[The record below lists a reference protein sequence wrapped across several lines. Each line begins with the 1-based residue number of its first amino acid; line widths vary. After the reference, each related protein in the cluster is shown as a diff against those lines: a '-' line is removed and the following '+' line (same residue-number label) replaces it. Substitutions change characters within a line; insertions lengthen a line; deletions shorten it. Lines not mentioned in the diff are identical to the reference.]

1 MGTLGSRPSNNDGI
15 ESSTVEEILLLAL
28 KGMLKT
34 LYAKWMYA
42 WETRLTTRDTNR
54 VIRPLEWGFDWL
66 EDWIASHGLRG
77 ADELAACGP
86 EQLKAATFALNE
98 SIISGSA
105 EFFGYRTPTD
115 FRLEERHP
123 LLYPTN
129 VRPETLRQDASLKQ
143 RAATGILPKAQ
154 FLRFT
159 SPVRTP
165 YPENDQVNAR
175 WYPAPQKNLHARRSP
190 KQAIVV
196 MPQWNAD
203 AFSHNALCRL
213 FNRFGIP
220 ALRLSKPFHDVR
232 RPAELER
239 SDYAVSSNIGRTIA
253 ACRQAVVDVRCCLDW
268 LEQQGYEQFG
278 VLGTS
283 LGSCYAFIAGAHD
296 PRLQVNVFN
305 HASLWM
311 GDVVWT
317 GQSTRHIRAAC
328 EAAGL
333 TQHDLR
339 AFWSGV
345 SPMSYMDEFA
355 GAHADGTVLRRS
367 PQWPKKR
374 VRVIYAPYDLTF
386 LREYSEAVLHE
397 FSIRGMAYDTKVLPC
412 GHYTTGE
419 TPYKFLD
426 GWYLGAFVYNS
437 FKALAREW
445 NTPGAGETNRAQA
458 AS

>member
-1 MGTLGSRPSNNDGI
+1 
-15 ESSTVEEILLLAL
+15 
-28 KGMLKT
+28 MLKA

-54 VIRPLEWGFDWL
+54 VVRPLEWGFDWL
-66 EDWIASHGLRG
+66 EDWISSRCLPT
-77 ADELAACGP
+77 ADDLAGSDP
-86 EQLKAATFALNE
+86 GQLKAGMIALNE
-98 SIISGSA
+98 SIVAGST
-105 EFFGYRTPTD
+105 EFFGYRTPAD
-115 FRLEERHP
+115 FRLEERPP

-129 VRPETLRQDASLKQ
+129 VRPETLRQDASVKR
-143 RAATGILPKAQ
+143 RAEAGMLPKAQ

-159 SPVRTP
+159 SPIRTP

-175 WYPAPQKNLHARRSP
+175 WYPAPEKSSAARRLP
-190 KQAIVV
+190 KQAIIV

-213 FNRFGIP
+213 FNRFGIS

-239 SDYAVSSNIGRTIA
+239 SDYAVSANIGRTIA

-268 LEQQGYEQFG
+268 LEQRGYKQFG

-283 LGSCYAFIAGAHD
+283 LGSCYAFIASAHD
-296 PRLQVNVFN
+296 ARLQVNAFN

-317 GQSTRHIRAAC
+317 GQSTRHVRAAC
-328 EAAGL
+328 EVAGL
-333 TQHDLR
+333 AQQDLR
-339 AFWSGV
+339 MLWSGV
-345 SPMSYMDEFA
+345 SPMCYMDQFA
-355 GAHADGTVLRRS
+355 GARADGTMVMRS

-374 VRVIYAPYDLTF
+374 VRVVYAPYDLTF
-386 LREYSEAVLHE
+386 LREYSEDVLRE
-397 FSIRGMAYDTKVLPC
+397 FAMREVAYDAKVLPC

-445 NTPGAGETNRAQA
+445 STSGASEKQRAPA